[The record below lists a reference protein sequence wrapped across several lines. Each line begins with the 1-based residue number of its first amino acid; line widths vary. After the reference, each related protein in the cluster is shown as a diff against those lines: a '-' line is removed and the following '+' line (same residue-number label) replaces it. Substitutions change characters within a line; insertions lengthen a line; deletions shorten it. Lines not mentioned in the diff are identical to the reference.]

1 MILAAGTGTRLL
13 PLTNLRPKPL
23 FPIYT
28 IPLLSLIITQL
39 KGIGVKD
46 IIINTHHL
54 HQHISNYFRENTP
67 ADVNITLSHEP
78 SLLGTGG
85 GIKNVEYF
93 WDDQPFIVVN
103 GDSIHTIDLDAAYQY
118 HLTSGNLATLVLHT
132 YPRYHHVE
140 IDQEKR
146 IVGIRGERVK
156 ETSTPTYLR
165 AFTGIH
171 IISPL
176 LLREISPRCYADIIT
191 IYRNLIAQGM
201 KVCGYHVEN
210 HYWRDIGTPEDY
222 HHIHSDIFH
231 KRIPLMRDALSI
243 ANQKESIAIGKGTLL
258 EGYVSVGSNTSIGKK
273 CIIRNSIIWDEVE
286 VSDNLT
292 IEDCI
297 IGDRIKVNH
306 SLKGKVV
313 VE

>member
-28 IPLLSLIITQL
+28 IPLVSLIITQL

-103 GDSIHTIDLDAAYQY
+103 GDSIHTIDLDAAYHY

-156 ETSTPTYLR
+156 EISTPTYLR

-297 IGDRIKVNH
+297 IGDRIKVKH